1 MQAFATR
8 NWRCSWVIV
17 PVARVGVRQF
27 AKEVDHA
34 WNNIDENHDVH
45 DEIEQNGKIENDT
58 KAGDDERE
66 GHLFLVRLA
75 EVQAGAG

>member
-1 MQAFATR
+1 M
-8 NWRCSWVIV
+8 
-17 PVARVGVRQF
+17 
-27 AKEVDHA
+27 AKEVDHS

-66 GHLFLVRLA
+66 GHLFLIRLA
-75 EVQAGAG
+75 EVRAGLDKRIGVFTNTASATVDQVDHR